1 MSTNR
6 NQYVSFI
13 ALLAVLVLLEA
24 LSARLAYHT
33 VGAVFSG
40 LMYLAIA
47 LNLVPLVMY
56 LAHRHLLATALA
68 LVLGLA
74 LVVPQVVFG
83 ERLYAL
89 QAEAA
94 RIVAYAYDTRAQT
107 GAFPASLDGYTFAD
121 PGLAEHF
128 HEYGTSEEQGGLY
141 VSYWVSTPS
150 TSHYYSVEHG
160 WGYYP
165 D

>member
-1 MSTNR
+1 MTTNKHH
-6 NQYVSFI
+6 YVSFL
-13 ALLAVLVLLEA
+13 ALLGVLVLLEGV
-24 LSARLAYHT
+24 SARVAFHT

-40 LMYLAIA
+40 LMFLAIA
-47 LNLVPLVMY
+47 LNAVPLVMY

-68 LVLGLA
+68 LALGLMM
-74 LVVPQVVFG
+74 VVPQVVLA

-94 RIVAYAYDTRAQT
+94 RMVAYAYDTRAQT